1 MRKNMLTSSKRL
13 WEDHYRTSTC
23 RRIVTILEDVD
34 LMVKTALPE
43 DLGSI

>member
-1 MRKNMLTSSKRL
+1 MRKNMLTSSIKL
-13 WEDHYRTSTC
+13 WEARYRTSTC

-43 DLGSI
+43 DLGSV